1 MKSLID
7 EKNKIT
13 SRGSSASKRMFTL
26 IIIIISS
33 ILTIFYIDNVFKI
46 NSLMRDIH
54 SISKETQKVR
64 DENTLLRMEI
74 NKLTSLER
82 ISRIAE
88 EKLGLIRS
96 DKTPIL
102 INKKDTTNK

>member
-1 MKSLID
+1 MIE
-7 EKNKIT
+7 EKNQNT
-13 SRGSSASKRMFTL
+13 SRGSRASKRMFTL
-26 IIIIISS
+26 FFIIISS

-46 NSLMRDIH
+46 NNLTREIH
-54 SISKETQKVR
+54 KINKESQKIR

-96 DKTPIL
+96 EKTPII
-102 INKKDTTNK
+102 INKKDTAKK

>member
-7 EKNKIT
+7 EKNNNT
-13 SRGSSASKRMFTL
+13 SAGSSASKRMFTL
-26 IIIIISS
+26 LFIIISS

-46 NSLMRDIH
+46 NSLMREIH
-54 SISKETQKVR
+54 SISKENQKIR

-82 ISRIAE
+82 ISKIAE

-96 DKTPIL
+96 EKSPI
-102 INKKDTTNK
+102 IIDKKDTANK